1 MKYRAT
7 AIVAALAVVTAGALA
22 APAVAETDT
31 VASAS
36 ALAAPVRS
44 VGAPGGGIDAPDTL
58 PGRAPVRDLSG
69 VDPTASERGALGNGA
84 LSTVVDAVL
93 GGDELPGGLARQAVI
108 DGDGIRVEVSFD
120 DLDAARDAVT
130 AAGGSDIAVVTD
142 TLLAATVPA
151 DSVAALDADPAVASV
166 ALPSVA
172 LAPAETSP
180 VPATV
185 GGSGD
190 DIYTKTAISQ
200 WNGLGLTGKG
210 ISVGIVDYFDRAA
223 WQDARSTGDVP
234 NPAGTFC
241 RWGGI
246 KCGGTGSVFDSLIP
260 DVHGVAVAE
269 AIHDMA
275 PDAKLY
281 LATAASN
288 EDLKKAI
295 DYFASK
301 GVRILSRS
309 LGGFYDGPGDGTGP
323 SAKLVDYAVKKGI
336 TWFNSAGNSG
346 AYVESA
352 DATTHYLVG
361 GYWRQ
366 KWRDIDGD
374 GWMEFAHREV
384 DADGNVIGTY
394 YSETMSIHCSPYFR
408 LRWSDWDKIKPT
420 NYDIYRIDADGKKI
434 DPGYK
439 PNDQRKSGIP
449 PLELQNGSDD
459 YFRCD
464 NDDYPTDN
472 GWIEVGIYTSAT
484 SGTSGDIL
492 ELAGNSGDIYM
503 TASSAGSVGEAFN
516 DSKNKG
522 MATVGAVDPVE
533 GVTIAG
539 YSSQGPTND
548 GRVKPE
554 LSAGSNFTSR
564 AYTDRNSDVPGRFN
578 GTSAA
583 TPVVAGAA
591 AAALQRFDTMKPSAL
606 ISYLRKTH
614 TVDRGATGIDN
625 VYGTGELIMSPLA
638 VVDFTET
645 PKPTIAGTRAVGS
658 KLTAKTAWTPS
669 VKSATY
675 QWFRGET
682 PIPGATKSTYT
693 LTKADAGKKIKVS
706 VTGSRPA
713 VNAAT
718 KVSSFT
724 GAIAKVFAKKPA
736 PKISGTAKVGR
747 TLTAK
752 AGTWSPKPSKIT
764 YQWKANGKAIA
775 GATKKTYKVTSKVA
789 GKRITVTVKVTKT
802 GYLTTSKTSSKTAK
816 VAR

>member
-1 MKYRAT
+1 VKYRAT

-31 VASAS
+31 SGGATAS
-36 ALAAPVRS
+36 ALAAPVRT
-44 VGAPGGGIDAPDTL
+44 VGFPGGGLDAPDSL
-58 PGRAPVRDLSG
+58 PDRAPARDLTG
-69 VDPTASERGALGNGA
+69 VEPASSARGTIGNGA

-93 GGDELPGGLARQAVI
+93 DGEALPDGLARQAVI
-108 DGDGIRVEVSFD
+108 EGDGIRVEVTFD
-120 DLDAARDAVT
+120 DLDAARTAIT
-130 AAGGSDIAVVTD
+130 AAGGSDVAVVTD
-142 TLLAATVPA
+142 SLLAATVPA
-151 DSVAALDADPAVASV
+151 DAIAGLDADPAVVSV
-166 ALPSVA
+166 ALPAVSV
-172 LAPAETSP
+172 APAETSP

-200 WNGLGLTGKG
+200 WNRLGLTGKG
-210 ISVGIVDYFDRAA
+210 ISVGIVDYFDQSAWNASRA
-223 WQDARSTGDVP
+223 SGDVP
-234 NPAGTFC
+234 AAAGTFC
-241 RWGGI
+241 RWGGQ
-246 KCGGTGSVFDSLIP
+246 KCSVYEGEE
-260 DVHGVAVAE
+260 VHGVAVAE

-275 PDAKLY
+275 PGAKLY

-323 SAKLVDYAVKKGI
+323 SAKLVNYAVKKGI

-346 AYVESA
+346 AYPITDSQSPSGVS
-352 DATTHYLVG
+352 LVG

-366 KWRDIDGD
+366 TWRDTNGN
-374 GWMEFAHREV
+374 GWMEFAHREI
-384 DADGNVIGTY
+384 DANGALTGEVF
-394 YSETMSIHCSPYFR
+394 YSETMSIACSPYFR
-408 LRWSDWDKIKPT
+408 LRWSDWGTSKPT
-420 NYDIYRIDADGKKI
+420 DYDIYRVSDDNRNGKI
-434 DPGYK
+434 EAGEIYTPGYK
-439 PNDQRKSGIP
+439 PNKQSKAGVP

-459 YFRCD
+459 YFGCSS
-464 NDDYPTDN
+464 
-472 GWIEVGIYTSAT
+472 GWIEVGIKLVSKG
-484 SGTSGDIL
+484 SGTSKDVL

-503 TASSAGSVGEAFN
+503 TASSAGSAGEAFN

-533 GVTIAG
+533 GMTIAG

-548 GRVKPE
+548 GRIKPE

-564 AYTDRNSDVPGRFN
+564 AYASQDGRFN

-583 TPVVAGAA
+583 TPIVAGAA
-591 AAALQRFDTMKPSAL
+591 AVALQRFDTMKPSAL

-614 TVDRGATGIDN
+614 TVDRGAAGTDN

-638 VVDFTET
+638 IADFTAT
-645 PKPTIAGTRAVGS
+645 PKPTIAGTRAVGY
-658 KLTAKTAWTPS
+658 KLTAKTNWTPS
-669 VKSATY
+669 VKSAKY

-682 PIPGATKSTYT
+682 PISGATKSTYT

-724 GAIAKVFAKKPA
+724 GAIAEVFAKKPA

-764 YQWKANGKAIA
+764 YQWKANGKAIT
-775 GATKKTYKVTSKVA
+775 GATKKTYKITSKVA
-789 GKRITVTVKVTKT
+789 GKRITVTVKVTKK
-802 GYLTTSKTSSKTAK
+802 GYLTASKTSSKTGK
-816 VAR
+816 VTR

>member
-108 DGDGIRVEVSFD
+108 DGDGIRVEVTFD
-120 DLDAARDAVT
+120 DLDAARAAVT

-151 DSVAALDADPAVASV
+151 GSVAALDADPAVASV

-210 ISVGIVDYFDRAA
+210 ISVGIVDYFDKSAWNASRA
-223 WQDARSTGDVP
+223 SGDVP
-234 NPAGTFC
+234 AAAGTFC
-241 RWGGI
+241 RWGGQ
-246 KCGGTGSVFDSLIP
+246 KCSVYEGGE
-260 DVHGVAVAE
+260 VHGVAVAE

-275 PDAKLY
+275 PGAKLY

-346 AYVESA
+346 AYPISDSESPSGVS
-352 DATTHYLVG
+352 LVG

-366 KWRDIDGD
+366 TWRDTNGN
-374 GWMEFAHREV
+374 GWMEFAHREI
-384 DADGNVIGTY
+384 DANGALTGEVF
-394 YSETMSIHCSPYFR
+394 YSETMSIACSPYFR
-408 LRWSDWDKIKPT
+408 LRWSDWGTSKPT
-420 NYDIYRIDADGKKI
+420 DYNIYRIDGSGNVMKT
-434 DPGYK
+434 GYS
-439 PNDQRKSGIP
+439 PNKQSKAGVP

-459 YFRCD
+459 YFRCG
-464 NDDYPTDN
+464 N
-472 GWIEVGIYTSAT
+472 GEWIEVGIKLVSKG
-484 SGTSGDIL
+484 SGTSKDVL

-503 TASSAGSVGEAFN
+503 TASSAGSAAEAFN

-564 AYTDRNSDVPGRFN
+564 AYANQGGRFN

-713 VNAAT
+713 VTPAT
-718 KVSSFT
+718 KTSSFT